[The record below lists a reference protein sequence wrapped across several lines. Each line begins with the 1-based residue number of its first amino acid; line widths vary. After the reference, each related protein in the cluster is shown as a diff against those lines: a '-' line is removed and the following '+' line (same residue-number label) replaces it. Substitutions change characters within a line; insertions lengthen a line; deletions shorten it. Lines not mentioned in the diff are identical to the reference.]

1 MKIENTFA
9 VGAPVDRVFSVLSD
23 INAVAP
29 CMPGATI
36 LGEDPEGGHRG
47 RFKIKVGPVSAA
59 YEGRIA
65 IESADAERG
74 EIVMS
79 GSGADPRGAGSAE
92 ATITAT
98 LRPSGAGTEV
108 VMGTELDIAGRLA
121 QFGGRSSMMQGI
133 ADRMIGQFADR
144 LQQAVTADPAAAAAQ
159 APAAGAPA
167 GAATG
172 AAPTGAPR
180 AAAAPV
186 ADADDAFDAGG
197 MLGDMLK
204 QANPVSTGVIALLLG
219 IVLGM
224 LLGRTGPRA

>member
-9 VGAPVDRVFSVLSD
+9 VGAPVDRVFGVLSD

-36 LGEDPEGGHRG
+36 LGEDPAGGHRG

-144 LQQAVTADPAAAAAQ
+144 LQAAVTAEPGAAPAAATAPTGGATAGAPRPAA
-159 APAAGAPA
+159 APAAAPA
-167 GAATG
+167 EE
-172 AAPTGAPR
+172 
-180 AAAAPV
+180 
-186 ADADDAFDAGG
+186 DAFDAGG

>member
-36 LGEDPEGGHRG
+36 LGEDPAGGHRG

-144 LQQAVTADPAAAAAQ
+144 LQQAVTADPAATPAAAST
-159 APAAGAPA
+159 A
-167 GAATG
+167 GAAPSS
-172 AAPTGAPR
+172 ASTGAPR
-180 AAAAPV
+180 ATAAAP
-186 ADADDAFDAGG
+186 ADDADDAFDAGG

-204 QANPVSTGVIALLLG
+204 QVNPVSTGVIALLIG
-219 IVLGM
+219 VVLGM
-224 LLGRTGPRA
+224 LLGRTGPRG

>member
-9 VGAPVDRVFSVLSD
+9 VGAPVDRVFGVLSD

-36 LGEDPEGGHRG
+36 IGEDPAGGHRG

-108 VMGTELDIAGRLA
+108 VMGTELEIAGRLA

-144 LQQAVTADPAAAAAQ
+144 LQQAVTADPAAAAA
-159 APAAGAPA
+159 APAAGAT
-167 GAATG
+167 TG
-172 AAPTGAPR
+172 AAAAGAPR
-180 AAAAPV
+180 TAAAPT
-186 ADADDAFDAGG
+186 AAPEEEDAFDAGG

-204 QANPVSTGVIALLLG
+204 QVNPVSTGVIALLLG
-219 IVLGM
+219 VVLGM
-224 LLGRTGPRA
+224 LLGRTGPRSS

>member
-36 LGEDPEGGHRG
+36 LGEDPAGGHRG

-98 LRPSGAGTEV
+98 LRPNGTGTEV
-108 VMGTELDIAGRLA
+108 VMGTELDVAGRLA

-144 LQQAVTADPAAAAAQ
+144 LQQAVTAEPA
-159 APAAGAPA
+159 AAGAPA
-167 GAATG
+167 GAPTGATAG
-172 AAPTGAPR
+172 AAPAGAARP

-204 QANPVSTGVIALLLG
+204 QANPVTTGVIALLLG

>member
-9 VGAPVDRVFSVLSD
+9 VGAPVDRVFGVLSD

-36 LGEDPEGGHRG
+36 IGEDPEGGHRG

-144 LQQAVTADPAAAAAQ
+144 LQAAVTADPAAAAA
-159 APAAGAPA
+159 AP
-167 GAATG
+167 ATG
-172 AAPTGAPR
+172 AAAGATTAGAPR
-180 AAAAPV
+180 AAAAP
-186 ADADDAFDAGG
+186 AAEADDAFDAGG